1 MQGEE
6 ELIDYLG
13 VGKHDR
19 SKLSDARSIRSSSI
33 RSQPAIRTLVIAG
46 ALESLS
52 VNEHDEG
59 AEGKRNMSHTIYLH
73 KRTVPYH
80 LFTLQQ

>member
-6 ELIDYLG
+6 KLIDHLG
-13 VGKHDR
+13 EGKHDR
-19 SKLSDARSIRSSSI
+19 SKLSDAGSIRSPSI
-33 RSQPAIRTLVIAG
+33 QFQSAIRTLVIAG

-59 AEGKRNMSHTIYLH
+59 AKRKRNMSNTIYLH
-73 KRTVPYH
+73 
-80 LFTLQQ
+80 